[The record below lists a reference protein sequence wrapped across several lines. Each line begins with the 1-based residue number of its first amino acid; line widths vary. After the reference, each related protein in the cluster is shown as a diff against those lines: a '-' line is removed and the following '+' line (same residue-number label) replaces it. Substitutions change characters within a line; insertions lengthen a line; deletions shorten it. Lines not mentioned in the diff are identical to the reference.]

1 MACVVDASA
10 NAPLGEGYCAVNRFG
25 ARHNSQT
32 EDHPHLY
39 ASMIKKKDEYMFGTA
54 ERVASS
60 AWSIRDSIVWIAGIA
75 VAGLT
80 IWLFHDELL
89 LVFLAVLLAVSLRG
103 AADLIAKRTPLSPHW
118 AMAVIML
125 VVLALIVGFCM
136 WVGPQLLQQGHDL
149 VKALTSEGTDLA
161 NRYGQTKWAQS
172 LLAKVNSSG
181 SDAAQKLAAPVMTV
195 ASSTLGAIAGFF
207 VLIVTMLY
215 FASSPNLYVKGLVT
229 LLPEARRPRFHE
241 VLEKVAHVLRWWFL
255 GQLIDMA
262 VVGVL
267 TVTGL
272 MIIGMPMA
280 LALGV
285 LAGILTFVPYF
296 GAILAAIPAV
306 AIALGQSLHM
316 TVLTLIV
323 FAICHVVEG
332 YIVSPLVQD
341 RMVRLPPALLILSM
355 TFIGSLFGPMG
366 IILATPLAAAGLVL
380 VSELYVVDVLKDE
393 SGRDVTARK

>member
-1 MACVVDASA
+1 
-10 NAPLGEGYCAVNRFG
+10 
-25 ARHNSQT
+25 
-32 EDHPHLY
+32 
-39 ASMIKKKDEYMFGTA
+39 MFGTA
-54 ERVASS
+54 ERVTGSV
-60 AWSIRDSIVWIAGIA
+60 WSVRDAIVWIAGIA
-75 VAGLT
+75 LAGLT
-80 IWLFHDELL
+80 IWLLHDALL
-89 LVFLAVLLAVSLRG
+89 LVFLAILLAVSLRG
-103 AADLIAKRTPLSPHW
+103 GANRIARHTPLSPLW
-118 AMAVIML
+118 ALAVIMVI
-125 VVLALIVGFCM
+125 VVLLIVGFCL

-149 VKALTSEGTDLA
+149 IKALGSEGSDLTQ
-161 NRYGQTKWAQS
+161 RYGQTKWGQS
-172 LLAKVNSSG
+172 LLQTINSSG
-181 SDAAQKLAAPVMTV
+181 SATAQKLAAPMMTV
-195 ASSTLGAIAGFF
+195 ASSTLGAIAGVF

-215 FASSPNLYVKGLVT
+215 FASSPELYVKGVVT
-229 LLPEARRPRFHE
+229 LVPQRHRARTHE
-241 VLEKVAHVLRWWFL
+241 VLHKVAHVLRWWFL

-267 TVTGL
+267 TVIGL
-272 MIIGMPMA
+272 VIIGMPMA

-306 AIALGQSLHM
+306 AIALGQGLHM

-366 IILATPLAAAGLVL
+366 IILATPMAAAGLVL
-380 VSELYVVDVLKDE
+380 ISEFYVVDVLKDE

>member
-1 MACVVDASA
+1 
-10 NAPLGEGYCAVNRFG
+10 
-25 ARHNSQT
+25 
-32 EDHPHLY
+32 
-39 ASMIKKKDEYMFGTA
+39 
-54 ERVASS
+54 
-60 AWSIRDSIVWIAGIA
+60 
-75 VAGLT
+75 
-80 IWLFHDELL
+80 
-89 LVFLAVLLAVSLRG
+89 
-103 AADLIAKRTPLSPHW
+103 
-118 AMAVIML
+118 
-125 VVLALIVGFCM
+125 
-136 WVGPQLLQQGHDL
+136 
-149 VKALTSEGTDLA
+149 
-161 NRYGQTKWAQS
+161 
-172 LLAKVNSSG
+172 
-181 SDAAQKLAAPVMTV
+181 
-195 ASSTLGAIAGFF
+195 
-207 VLIVTMLY
+207 MLY
-215 FASSPNLYVKGLVT
+215 FASNPHLYVKGLVT
-229 LLPEARRPRFHE
+229 LLPEARRPRIHE
-241 VLEKVAHVLRWWFL
+241 VLDKVAHVLRWWFL

-316 TVLTLIV
+316 TVLTLVV

>member
-1 MACVVDASA
+1 MA
-10 NAPLGEGYCAVNRFG
+10 LI
-25 ARHNSQT
+25 
-32 EDHPHLY
+32 
-39 ASMIKKKDEYMFGTA
+39 MI
-54 ERVASS
+54 V
-60 AWSIRDSIVWIAGIA
+60 
-75 VAGLT
+75 
-80 IWLFHDELL
+80 
-89 LVFLAVLLAVSLRG
+89 
-103 AADLIAKRTPLSPHW
+103 
-118 AMAVIML
+118 
-125 VVLALIVGFCM
+125 VVLLIVGFCM
-136 WVGPQLLQQGHDL
+136 WVGPQLIQQGHDL
-149 VKALTSEGTDLA
+149 VKALTNEGTDLA
-161 NRYGQTKWAQS
+161 KRYGQTKWGAS
-172 LLAKVNSSG
+172 LLQKINSSG
-181 SDAAQKLAAPVMTV
+181 GETAQKLAAPVMTI

-207 VLIVTMLY
+207 VLVVTMLY
-215 FASSPNLYVKGLVT
+215 FASSPDLYVKGLVT
-229 LLPEARRPRFHE
+229 LVPPPHRERTHD
-241 VLEKVAHVLRWWFL
+241 VLNKVAHVLRWWFL

-267 TVTGL
+267 TVFGL
-272 MIIGMPMA
+272 VIIGMPMA

-285 LAGILTFVPYF
+285 LAGVLTFVPYF

-306 AIALGQSLHM
+306 AIALGQGLHM

-380 VSELYVVDVLKDE
+380 VSEFYVVDVLKDE

>member
-1 MACVVDASA
+1 
-10 NAPLGEGYCAVNRFG
+10 
-25 ARHNSQT
+25 
-32 EDHPHLY
+32 
-39 ASMIKKKDEYMFGTA
+39 MFGTA
-54 ERVASS
+54 ERVTGSV
-60 AWSIRDSIVWIAGIA
+60 WSVRDAIVWIAGIA
-75 VAGLT
+75 LAGLA
-80 IWLFHDELL
+80 IWLLHDELL

-103 AADLIAKRTPLSPHW
+103 GANRIARHTPLSPLW
-118 AMAVIML
+118 ALAVIMVI
-125 VVLALIVGFCM
+125 VVLLIVGFCM

-149 VKALTSEGTDLA
+149 IKALGGEGSDLA
-161 NRYGQTKWAQS
+161 RRYGQTKWGQS
-172 LLAKVNSSG
+172 LLQTINSSG
-181 SDAAQKLAAPVMTV
+181 GATAQKLAAPVMTV
-195 ASSTLGAIAGFF
+195 ASSTLGAIAGVF
-207 VLIVTMLY
+207 VLVVTMLY
-215 FASSPNLYVKGLVT
+215 FASNPELYVKGLVT
-229 LLPEARRPRFHE
+229 LVPQPHRARTHD
-241 VLEKVAHVLRWWFL
+241 VLNKVAHVLRWWFL

-267 TVTGL
+267 TVIGL
-272 MIIGMPMA
+272 VIIGMPMA

-306 AIALGQSLHM
+306 AIALGQGLHM

-355 TFIGSLFGPMG
+355 TFIGSLFGAMG
-366 IILATPLAAAGLVL
+366 IILATPMAAAGLVL
-380 VSELYVVDVLKDE
+380 VSEFYVVDVLKDE